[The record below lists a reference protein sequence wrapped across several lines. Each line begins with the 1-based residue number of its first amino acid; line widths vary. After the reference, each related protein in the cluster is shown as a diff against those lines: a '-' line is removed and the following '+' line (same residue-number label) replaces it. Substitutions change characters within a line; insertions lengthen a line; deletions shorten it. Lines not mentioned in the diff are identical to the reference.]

1 MNRRPMRRLAAAGTP
16 PGCGLAL
23 AASFVLAVGLALG
36 AGIALSA
43 WFATPASA
51 SPVAATPAAPP
62 PISVAGADGAPTVLA
77 RPARRIVSLAP
88 HLTEL
93 LFAAGAGDRVVGAS
107 AYSDHPAAARDI
119 PRIGD
124 SHAFDI
130 ERILALRPDLVV
142 AWGAGNAPRH
152 IARLEHLGIPV
163 HVEGAERLDDIG
175 EAIERL
181 GRLAG
186 TEPVAREAARRYRER
201 LAGLRA
207 RHAGLAPV
215 RVFHQVWDDPL
226 MTVNGHHPV
235 SDLIAACGGA
245 NIFADAPALA
255 PLVSREAVLRAAP
268 EVITA
273 ADQGSDPLAAWRR
286 WPTLPAVAA
295 GRLVLLPADAISRL
309 SPRLLDAAG
318 PLCAAIDAARR

>member
-1 MNRRPMRRLAAAGTP
+1 MRRIRGAIADGPGARLVEGLVERLVAGLIVGLVAAAW
-16 PGCGLAL
+16 
-23 AASFVLAVGLALG
+23 S
-36 AGIALSA
+36 
-43 WFATPASA
+43 
-51 SPVAATPAAPP
+51 AAPAWAGTTAT
-62 PISVAGADGAPTVLA
+62 VAPARPVSADGARGATTVLA
-77 RPARRIVSLAP
+77 SPARRIVSLAP

-107 AYSDHPAAARDI
+107 AYSDHPAPARQI

-152 IARLEHLGIPV
+152 VARLEQLGIPV
-163 HVEGAERLDDIG
+163 HVEGAAGLDDIG
-175 EAIERL
+175 DALERL

-186 TEPVAREAARRYRER
+186 TEPLAREAARRYRER
-201 LAGLRA
+201 LAALRA

-215 RVFHQVWDDPL
+215 RVFHQVWGDPL
-226 MTVNGHHPV
+226 MTVSGGHPV
-235 SDLIAACGGA
+235 SDLIAACGGV
-245 NIFADAPALA
+245 NVFGDAPALV

-273 ADQGSDPLAAWRR
+273 AAEGDDPLAAWRR

-295 GRLVLLPADAISRL
+295 GRLVSLPADAISRL

-318 PLCAAIDAARR
+318 PLCAAIDAARP

>member
-1 MNRRPMRRLAAAGTP
+1 MSRRALPGRLFAAMLAIALLAGAGATTTLAA
-16 PGCGLAL
+16 
-23 AASFVLAVGLALG
+23 
-36 AGIALSA
+36 
-43 WFATPASA
+43 
-51 SPVAATPAAPP
+51 
-62 PISVAGADGAPTVLA
+62 
-77 RPARRIVSLAP
+77 PARRIVSLAP

-107 AYSDHPAAARDI
+107 AYSDYPPPARAI

-124 SHAFDI
+124 SHAFDL

-142 AWGAGNAPRH
+142 AWDAGNAPRH
-152 IARLEHLGIPV
+152 VATLRRLGIPV

-175 EAIERL
+175 DALERL

-186 TEPVAREAARRYRER
+186 TEAVAREAARNYRQR

-207 RHAGLAPV
+207 RHAGRAPV
-215 RVFHQVWDDPL
+215 RVFHQVWDEPL
-226 MTVNGHHPV
+226 MTINGHHPV
-235 SDLIAACGGA
+235 SDLIVACGGV
-245 NIFADAPALA
+245 NVFAEAPALA

-273 ADQGSDPLAAWRR
+273 AAPDDDRDPFAAWRR
-286 WPTLPAVAA
+286 WPSLPAVAA
-295 GRLVLLPADAISRL
+295 GRLVGLPADAVSRL

-318 PLCAAIDAARR
+318 PLCEAIAAAARR